1 MSLSNV
7 LCLNDRL
14 YLIYSSAEMT
24 TLWTEPL
31 AASSADSVP
40 HAAGPSSSKFCK
52 CLPNKA
58 DLELWLIKRILQTQS
73 QTRSREGGQVKSVA
87 ALHRNR
93 PSLLSWRI
101 QIWPCPGAFS
111 LAFVDRD
118 EKQVVIESI
127 DWAVDHLEDLRI
139 PFLVLHGIEDHLSL
153 LSGSRWAKDCF
164 FPSSI
169 ASFFSILNNCLSYTA
184 LNLFS
189 ISYLRKISQSSR
201 LD

>member
-40 HAAGPSSSKFCK
+40 HAACPSSSKFCK

-93 PSLLSWRI
+93 SSLLSWRI
-101 QIWPCPGAFS
+101 QIWPCPGALHFS

-127 DWAVDHLEDLRI
+127 DWAVDRLEDLRI

-164 FPSSI
+164 F
-169 ASFFSILNNCLSYTA
+169 SFFNCK
-184 LNLFS
+184 FF
-189 ISYLRKISQSSR
+189 
-201 LD
+201 LDIE

>member
-14 YLIYSSAEMT
+14 YLIHSSAEMT
-24 TLWTEPL
+24 TPWTEPL
-31 AASSADSVP
+31 AASSVGSVP
-40 HAAGPSSSKFCK
+40 HAACPSSSKFCK
-52 CLPNKA
+52 CLPSKA
-58 DLELWLIKRILQTQS
+58 DLELWWIKRILQTQS

-93 PSLLSWRI
+93 PSLLSWWI
-101 QIWPCPGAFS
+101 QIWRCPGAFS

-127 DWAVDHLEDLRI
+127 DWAVYRLEDLRI

-169 ASFFSILNNCLSYTA
+169 ASFFSILITCLS
-184 LNLFS
+184 L
-189 ISYLRKISQSSR
+189 
-201 LD
+201 